1 MARPIGVT
9 MRRSIGFLIQLIVL
23 SLLPMLVLWQLAYG
37 FPLIWMPGLLLL
49 GIVLFTIGHRLRE
62 C

>member
-1 MARPIGVT
+1 